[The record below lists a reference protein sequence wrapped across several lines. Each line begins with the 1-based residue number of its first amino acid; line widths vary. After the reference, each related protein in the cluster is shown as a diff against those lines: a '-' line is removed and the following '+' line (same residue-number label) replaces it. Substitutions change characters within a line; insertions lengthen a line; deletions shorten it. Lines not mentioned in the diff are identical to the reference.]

1 MELEGAF
8 GVALLAGRAG
18 DGADWAAAP
27 AMSPNRKIVV
37 KQMRNMGRLM
47 RVAASGIFSSTRDI
61 Y

>member
-1 MELEGAF
+1 LELGAVF
-8 GVALLAGRAG
+8 GVTLLAGRAG

-47 RVAASGIFSSTRDI
+47 RVAASRMFSST
-61 Y
+61 